1 MTKAQEVYDR
11 VEALVASGVRK
22 ADAFRQVADEFG
34 QPFDSMRGAYY
45 THTRSLG
52 QSAPRSRKRETTTS
66 DPIEQATTVL
76 TRALESIDADIA
88 AAKTRID
95 DAKADYEQ
103 LRDTAQER
111 KTAIQAKIDVLK
123 A

>member
-34 QPFDSMRGAYY
+34 QPFNSMRGAYY
-45 THTRSLG
+45 AHTRTSG
-52 QSAPRSRKRETTTS
+52 QSTPRSRKRETANG
-66 DPIEQATTVL
+66 DPIEQATSVL
-76 TRALESIDADIA
+76 TRAVESIDAEVA

-95 DAKADYEQ
+95 EAKAEYEH
-103 LRDTAQER
+103 LRDTAAER
-111 KTAIQAKIDVLK
+111 KAALEAKLEALK

>member
-52 QSAPRSRKRETTTS
+52 QSAPRSRKRETTTT
-66 DPIEQATTVL
+66 DPIEQATIVL
-76 TRALESIDADIA
+76 TRALESIDADVA

-95 DAKADYEQ
+95 EAKADYEH

-111 KTAIQAKIDVLK
+111 KATIQAKIDVLK